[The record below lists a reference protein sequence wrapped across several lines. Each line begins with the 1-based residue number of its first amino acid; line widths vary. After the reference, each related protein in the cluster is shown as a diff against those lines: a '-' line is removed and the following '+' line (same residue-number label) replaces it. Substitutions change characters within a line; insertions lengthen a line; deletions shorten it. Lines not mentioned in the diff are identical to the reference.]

1 MPALEADGTT
11 IRNLYG
17 TQNGSNQFSAGALLV
32 HPTTGAPLLGPATKN
47 NSLPVVQAS
56 DWTTE
61 LGTTAQVTLQ
71 NAVTANGDG
80 TPATAGGYATALFA
94 VTGGGTGTVNFEASG
109 DNGTTWLP
117 LLTTQMGSGLLL
129 SSVSAATNGLYRA
142 TLAGLDLTNGLIRA
156 RISGYVSGS
165 ITVAVTLST
174 VVAANKVVGQAPLNL
189 LASGTANALNGDVI
203 AATDASLYREISI
216 QLTGTWSATVA
227 PQVSTDG
234 GASWNSIVGRNTQNG
249 QQVVNL
255 TGNGN
260 YAFPLQPG
268 AQFRLRVVAYTS
280 GTVNGSVVFSSVAS
294 VSNTLTMLAGATFPV
309 SATQLPA
316 TLGANGGLKAEG
328 DAAAGATDA
337 GNPISNGLLVQSAP
351 TLPNDGQRVKWRGTP
366 RGAAYTAGDYR
377 TILLDASTPNP
388 TGNDVV
394 VAFAG
399 TAPQA
404 SDFQIRDA
412 SAHDFYIPI
421 GASGWRDWTLF
432 VRTSAVFNQNL
443 VFQFFPAAST
453 GAAFTIYGGT
463 TASTITS
470 GTGRSFTMS
479 SIVGGTTIGASVSD
493 LALYTFQ
500 YGSGQPYLLLRVTA
514 GGTPS
519 SGALELII
527 IRRT

>member
-1 MPALEADGTT
+1 MGVSTRTYKKADGTT
-11 IRNLYG
+11 G
-17 TQNGSNQFSAGALLV
+17 TRLVGQNGSNQD
-32 HPTTGAPLLGPATKN
+32 TGGVTLFDVDGNVLLGQATKA
-47 NSLPVVQAS
+47 NSIPVAPAS
-56 DWTTE
+56 DWT
-61 LGTTAQVTLQ
+61 LPRGTTAQVTLQ

-129 SSVSAATNGLYRA
+129 SSVSAATNGIYRA
-142 TLAGLDLTNGLIRA
+142 TIAGLDLTNGLIRA

-189 LASGTANALNGDVI
+189 LASGTANALNGDVV

-227 PQVSTDG
+227 PQVSTDS

-294 VSNTLTMLAGATFPV
+294 VPNTLTMLAGATFPV
-309 SATQLPA
+309 SAAQLPA
-316 TLGANGGLKAEG
+316 ALGAQAASGSISVVPATGGTPTDRSNTIATGGTAQTL
-328 DAAAGATDA
+328 AALNA
-337 GNPISNGLLVQSAP
+337 SRRYLLVQNQS
-351 TLPNDGQRVKWRGTP
+351 TGNLYIRFTGT
-366 RGAAYTAGDYR
+366 AAADQTSLRIAAGDYWE
-377 TILLDASTPNP
+377 SPP
-388 TGNDVV
+388 HYC
-394 VAFAG
+394 
-399 TAPQA
+399 P
-404 SDFQIRDA
+404 
-412 SAHDFYIPI
+412 
-421 GASGWRDWTLF
+421 
-432 VRTSAVFNQNL
+432 TSAV
-443 VFQFFPAAST
+443 
-453 GAAFTIYGGT
+453 
-463 TASTITS
+463 
-470 GTGRSFTMS
+470 
-479 SIVGGTTIGASVSD
+479 SIIGA
-493 LALYTFQ
+493 
-500 YGSGQPYLLLRVTA
+500 TA
-514 GGTPS
+514 GQAFHS
-519 SGALELII
+519 VEA
-527 IRRT
+527 